1 MQFIQD
7 LRVATRSLL
16 RAPAFT
22 ALATGVLGLGLA
34 VVVTMFGI
42 LHTIAYVP
50 PPFPDPRSLVGVH
63 IVDKARGSSDDGT
76 SSHQLADWRAAQT
89 SFEEMGGGLVG
100 TVIISG
106 DGPAERYNGGLVT
119 GTLFDVIGMQP
130 LIGRGIQPRDDVPG
144 ASPVVVLSYDLWRTR
159 FHQDPEVIGR
169 VLKVGGELA
178 TVVGIMPRQFDF
190 PNSAQLWVPMRENL
204 DQIPRGKGGWVSVL
218 ARLRPGVTLETA
230 QTELSAISARLAE
243 RYPETN
249 AGLEPDVLPIA
260 QAVIGRDDLRLF
272 QTLFASVFLVLIIAS
287 VNVAGLMLVRATTR
301 TQEASVRRALGAGRA
316 RLVTQMLAESFVIG
330 GAAALLGL
338 TLGAACLEVLSRI
351 LTATLEDLP
360 SWWNFAVDGRVA
372 LFAVAVGV
380 LSTVCAGLFP
390 ALRVAGI
397 DINGVL
403 RDGTRDTGLS
413 TGRIIRWL
421 VVVEIALSC
430 VLLTSAG
437 IMVRIAI
444 HAGSSDL
451 GVDVRPFMTG
461 RIGLPEAVYREAEQQ
476 TRFIEQLHARAQ
488 AIPGASAATLT
499 TAPPG
504 HGTGRSLYALPDR
517 SYASQADYPYA
528 TDVAVT
534 PGFFATM
541 GGRLVAGR
549 DFSATDRAG
558 SLPVALVSETFART
572 VWPGKGAIGQQVQLK
587 PNVPGAE
594 WLTVVGVVGDIM
606 HDDEPFGAKVVTPT
620 IYVPLLQRPER
631 FFTLILRTAGDPHAL
646 GASIRDAVTELD
658 PDLAVYWLRTIPEAR
673 AVNSGGL
680 RIIGGLFVVFGLIT
694 ILLAASGIYGVLA
707 HSVAQSTREIAIRR
721 ALGAP
726 DGGIVGAVARRS
738 GWQLGLGLLLGIA
751 LAPFMTVLLG
761 QATGGATL
769 HDPWVYATVLMT
781 LTLAIATATA
791 VPLRRALQ
799 LQPGTALRHA

>member
-1 MQFIQD
+1 MQLIQD

-16 RAPAFT
+16 RTPAFT

-42 LHTIAYVP
+42 LYTIAYEP
-50 PPFPDPRSLVGVH
+50 PPFPNPESLVGVR
-63 IVDKARGSSDDGT
+63 IVDKARGKSEDGT
-76 SSHQLADWRAAQT
+76 SSHNLAEWRAAQK
-89 SFEEMGGGLVG
+89 SFEEMAGGLTG

-106 DGPAERYNGGLVT
+106 DGTAERYDGGLVT
-119 GTLFDVIGMQP
+119 GSLFNVIGIRP
-130 LIGRGIQPRDDVPG
+130 LIGRTLQPGDDIPG
-144 ASPVVVLSYDLWRTR
+144 AAPVVMLGYDLWRTR
-159 FHQDPEVIGR
+159 YNSDPQVIGR
-169 VLKVGGELA
+169 VLKVNGVLS
-178 TVVGIMPRQFDF
+178 TVVGVMPAKFEF
-190 PNSAQLWVPMRENL
+190 PTSAQLWVPLREKL
-204 DQIPRGKGGWVSVL
+204 DEVPRGKGAWVAVI
-218 ARLRPGVTLETA
+218 ARLRPGVSLDDA
-230 QTELSAISARLAE
+230 QADLSAISARLAE

-260 QAVIGRDDLRLF
+260 TAIIGTDDLQLF

-316 RLVTQMLAESFVIG
+316 RLVLQMLAEAFVIG
-330 GAAALLGL
+330 CAAALLGL

-351 LTATLEDLP
+351 LTATIEELP
-360 SWWNFAVDGRVA
+360 AWWDFTVDSRVA
-372 LFAVAVGV
+372 SFAIGVGV
-380 LSTVCAGLFP
+380 LSTLVAGLFP

-444 HAGSSDL
+444 NASSSDL

-461 RIGLPEAVYREAEQQ
+461 RVGLPEAVYPEEKQAQ
-476 TRFIEQLHARAQ
+476 FIERLQARAQ
-488 AIPGASAATLT
+488 AIPGASAVALVTS
-499 TAPPG
+499 PPG
-504 HGTGRSLYALPDR
+504 HGVGTSLYALPGR

-528 TDVAVT
+528 YEVAAS
-534 PGFFATM
+534 PGFFATI
-541 GGRLVAGR
+541 GGRIVAGR
-549 DFSATDRAG
+549 DFSATDRQG
-558 SLPVALVSETFART
+558 TLPVAVVSETFART
-572 VWPGKGAIGQQVQLK
+572 VWPGQSPIGQRVQLK
-587 PNVPGAE
+587 PNLPGSE
-594 WLTVVGVVGDIM
+594 WLTVVGVAGDIM
-606 HDDEPFGAKVVTPT
+606 HDDEPFGVKEVTPT

-631 FFTLILRTAGDPHAL
+631 FFTLILRTPGEPHML
-646 GASIRDAVTELD
+646 GSAIRDVVAQLD
-658 PDLAVYWLRTIPEAR
+658 PDLAVYWLRTLPEAR
-673 AVNSGGL
+673 AKQAGGL
-680 RIIGGLFVVFGLIT
+680 RIIGGLFAVFGFIT
-694 ILLAASGIYGVLA
+694 IILAASGIYGVLA

-726 DGGIVGAVARRS
+726 DVGIVGAVARRS
-738 GWQLGLGLLLGIA
+738 GWQLGLGLLIGVV
-751 LAPFMTVLLG
+751 LAPFMAVLLS
-761 QATGGATL
+761 QVTSGASL

-781 LTLAIATATA
+781 LTLAIAMATA

-799 LQPGTALRHA
+799 LQPGVALRHA

>member
-7 LRVATRSLL
+7 LRVAFRSLL

-22 ALATGVLGLGLA
+22 GLATGVLGLGLA

-42 LHTIAYVP
+42 LYTIAYEP
-50 PPFPDPRSLVGVH
+50 PPFPRPESLVGVH
-63 IVDKARGSSDDGT
+63 IIDKARGKSDDGT
-76 SSHQLADWRAAQT
+76 STHQLADWRAAQS
-89 SFEEMGGGLVG
+89 SFEELGGGLIG

-106 DGPAERYNGGLVT
+106 DGAAERYDGGLIT
-119 GTLFDVIGMQP
+119 GTLFNVIDIAP
-130 LIGRGIQPRDDVPG
+130 LIGRTVQPSDDIAG
-144 ASPVVVLSYDLWRTR
+144 AAPVVVLSYHLWRTR
-159 FHQDPEVIGR
+159 YHGDRDIIGR
-169 VLKVGGELA
+169 VIKVNGELA
-178 TVVGIMPRQFDF
+178 SVIGVMPQVFDF
-190 PNSAQLWVPMRENL
+190 PNSAQLWIPLREKL
-204 DQIPRGKGGWVSVL
+204 DQIPRGKGSWVQVIG
-218 ARLRPGVTLETA
+218 RLRPGVSIDDA
-230 QTELSAISARLAE
+230 QADLSAISARLAE

-260 QAVIGRDDLRLF
+260 AAVIGRDDLKLF

-301 TQEASVRRALGAGRA
+301 TQEASVRRALGAGRT
-316 RLVTQMLAESFVIG
+316 RLVMQMLAESFVIG
-330 GAAALLGL
+330 SAAALLGL

-351 LTATLEDLP
+351 LTSTLENLP
-360 SWWNFAVDGRVA
+360 SWWDFAVDGRVA

-380 LSTVCAGLFP
+380 LSTVAAGLFP

-444 HAGSSDL
+444 QASTSDL

-461 RIGLPEAVYREAEQQ
+461 RIGLPEPVYPDAARQA
-476 TRFIEQLHARAQ
+476 RFIEQLQARAQ
-488 AIPGASAATLT
+488 AIPGASAATLV
-499 TAPPG
+499 TAPPA
-504 HGTGRSLYALPDR
+504 HGVGRSLYALPDH
-517 SYASQADYPYA
+517 SYVSQADYPYA
-528 TDVAVT
+528 NEVATT
-534 PGFFATM
+534 PGFFEAM
-541 GGRLVAGR
+541 GGRVIAGR
-549 DFSATDRAG
+549 DFSATDRQG
-558 SLPVALVSETFART
+558 SLPVVLVSETFART
-572 VWPGKGAIGQQVQLK
+572 VWPGQSAIGQRLRLK
-587 PNVPGAE
+587 PNFPDSE

-620 IYVPLLQRPER
+620 LYVPLLQRPER
-631 FFTLILRTAGDPHAL
+631 FFTLVLRTAGDPHVLAP
-646 GASIRDAVTELD
+646 AIRDVVTQLD

-673 AVNSGGL
+673 AINSGGL
-680 RIIGGLFVVFGLIT
+680 RIIGGLFVVFGVVT
-694 ILLAASGIYGVLA
+694 IVLAASGIYGVLA

-738 GWQLGLGLLLGIA
+738 GWQLGLGLAIGIG
-751 LAPFMTVLLG
+751 LAPLMAVLLG
-761 QATGGATL
+761 QAIGGANL

-781 LTLAIATATA
+781 LTLAIAAATA
-791 VPLRRALQ
+791 VPLRRALL
-799 LQPGTALRHA
+799 LQPGVALRHT

>member
-1 MQFIQD
+1 MQLLQD

-16 RAPAFT
+16 RTPAFT
-22 ALATGVLGLGLA
+22 ALSTGVLGLGLA

-42 LHTIAYVP
+42 LYTIAYEP
-50 PPFPDPRSLVGVH
+50 PPFPQPESLVGVR
-63 IVDKARGSSDDGT
+63 IVDKARGKSEDGT
-76 SSHQLADWRAAQT
+76 NSHNLADWRASQK
-89 SFEEMGGGLVG
+89 SFEEMGGGLTG

-106 DGPAERYNGGLVT
+106 DGTAERYDGGMIT
-119 GTLFDVIGMQP
+119 GTLLNVIGIQP
-130 LIGRGIQPRDDVPG
+130 LIGRTIQPSDDIPG
-144 ASPVVVLSYDLWRTR
+144 AAPVVMLGYDLWRTR
-159 FHQDPEVIGR
+159 YNADPKVLGR
-169 VLKVGGELA
+169 VLKVNGVHA
-178 TVVGIMPRQFDF
+178 TVIGIMPATFEF
-190 PNSAQLWVPMRENL
+190 PTSAQLWVPLREKL
-204 DQIPRGKGGWVSVL
+204 DEVPRGKGAWLGVI
-218 ARLRPGVTLETA
+218 ARLRPGVSIDDA
-230 QTELSAISARLAE
+230 QADLGAISARLAE

-249 AGLEPDVLPIA
+249 AGLEPEVLPIA
-260 QAVIGRDDLRLF
+260 AAIIGPDDVKLF

-316 RLVTQMLAESFVIG
+316 RLVMQMLGESFVIG
-330 GAAALLGL
+330 CAAALLGL

-351 LTATLEDLP
+351 LTATIEDLP
-360 SWWNFAVDGRVA
+360 AWWDFTVDTRVA
-372 LFAVAVGV
+372 SFAIGIGV
-380 LSTVCAGLFP
+380 LSTLVAGLFP

-444 HAGSSDL
+444 NASSSDL

-461 RIGLPEAVYREAEQQ
+461 RVGLPEAVYPEEKQ
-476 TRFIEQLHARAQ
+476 TQFIEQLQARAQ
-488 AIPGASAATLT
+488 AIPGASAVALVTS
-499 TAPPG
+499 PPG
-504 HGTGRSLYALPDR
+504 HGVGTSLYALPDR

-528 TDVAVT
+528 YEVASS
-534 PGFFATM
+534 PGFFATI
-541 GGRLVAGR
+541 GGRVIAGR
-549 DFSATDRAG
+549 DFSATDRQG
-558 SLPVALVSETFART
+558 TLPVAVVSETFART
-572 VWPGKGAIGQQVQLK
+572 VWPGQSAIGQRVQLK
-587 PNVPGAE
+587 PNFPDPE

-606 HDDEPFGAKVVTPT
+606 HDSEPFGVKEVTPT

-631 FFTLILRTAGDPHAL
+631 FFTLILRTSGDPHML
-646 GASIRDAVTELD
+646 GSAIRDVVAQLD
-658 PDLAVYWLRTIPEAR
+658 SDLAVYWLRTLPEAR
-673 AVNSGGL
+673 AKQAGGL
-680 RIIGGLFVVFGLIT
+680 RIIGGLFAVFGFIT
-694 ILLAASGIYGVLA
+694 IILAASGIYGVLA

-726 DGGIVGAVARRS
+726 DVGIVGAVARRS
-738 GWQLGLGLLLGIA
+738 GWQLGLGLLIGVV
-751 LAPFMTVLLG
+751 LAPFMAVLLSE
-761 QATGGATL
+761 ATSGGNL

-781 LTLAIATATA
+781 LTLAIAMATA

-799 LQPGTALRHA
+799 LQPGVALRHA